1 MNCAVCGSPLPFGRA
16 VFHCSCGVFIHAY
29 CWEQHVLQAHQ
40 PAFETGT
47 TDLNGEFRVSEVET
61 VQVTETEKASEAEQV
76 SEIEQVPEIEQASE
90 AEQSSKIEQASEAE
104 QVSGEQ
110 ITSPDE

>member
-1 MNCAVCGSPLPFGRA
+1 MNCAFCGSPLPMSRA
-16 VFHCSCGVFIHAY
+16 IFHCSCGVFVHAY
-29 CWEQHVLQAHQ
+29 CWEQHILQAHQ

-47 TDLNGEFRVSEVET
+47 VDLNGEFRVSGVET
-61 VQVTETEKASEAEQV
+61 EQASKVEQV

-90 AEQSSKIEQASEAE
+90 AEQ
-104 QVSGEQ
+104 VSGEQ

>member
-61 VQVTETEKASEAEQV
+61 VQVTE
-76 SEIEQVPEIEQASE
+76 IEQLPEIEQASE
-90 AEQSSKIEQASEAE
+90 AEQISELEQASKIEQASEAE

>member
-1 MNCAVCGSPLPFGRA
+1 MNCAVCGGPLPFGRA
-16 VFHCSCGVFIHAY
+16 IFHCSCGVFVHAY

-47 TDLNGEFRVSEVET
+47 VDLNDEFRVSRVET
-61 VQVTETEKASEAEQV
+61 VQVTETEKASEAEQI
-76 SEIEQVPEIEQASE
+76 SELEQVPEIEQASE
-90 AEQSSKIEQASEAE
+90 AEQ
-104 QVSGEQ
+104 VSGER

>member
-16 VFHCSCGVFIHAY
+16 VFHCSCGVFVHAY
-29 CWEQHVLQAHQ
+29 CWEQHVLQTHQ

-47 TDLNGEFRVSEVET
+47 TNLNGEFRISGGETEQASEVE
-61 VQVTETEKASEAEQV
+61 QVSEIEQASEAEQV

-90 AEQSSKIEQASEAE
+90 AEQ
-104 QVSGEQ
+104 VSGEQ